1 MNNLTV
7 EQELAMLREENAKLK
22 AAQSEPTAIKLS
34 DKGCISVY
42 GLGSRFPVTLYRKQW
57 EVLFTKIDQVKAFI
71 ETNREAL
78 NSVDYRFA
86 QEKAAKKQI
95 VA

>member
-1 MNNLTV
+1 MDKLTV
-7 EQELAMLREENAKLK
+7 EQELAMLREENARLK
-22 AAQSEPTAIKLS
+22 AESQESATIRIS

-57 EVLFTKIDQVKAFI
+57 QKLFTMIYQVKGFI
-71 ETNREAL
+71 DGHASELDA
-78 NSVDYRFA
+78 VDARFQA
-86 QEKAAKKQI
+86 EKQAKKQ